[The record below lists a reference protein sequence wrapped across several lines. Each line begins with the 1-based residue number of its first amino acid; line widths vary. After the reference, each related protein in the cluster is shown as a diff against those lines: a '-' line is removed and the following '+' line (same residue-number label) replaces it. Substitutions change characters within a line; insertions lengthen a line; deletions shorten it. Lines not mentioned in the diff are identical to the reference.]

1 MTGSPQPTDAQ
12 APGPS
17 PTATSELPSPTQTA
31 ALTSNALSEAERHS
45 LAGNGLMGQGKYEE
59 AIAEFD
65 ESIRLAPRLVKAYND
80 LGNAYFAIDR
90 LERALDTARGG
101 PGTETVGSWES
112 VSGLPLRHRHYEAP

>member
-1 MTGSPQPTDAQ
+1 
-12 APGPS
+12 
-17 PTATSELPSPTQTA
+17 
-31 ALTSNALSEAERHS
+31 
-45 LAGNGLMGQGKYEE
+45 MGQGKYEE

-80 LGNAYFAIDR
+80 LGNAYFAIGR

-112 VSGLPLRHRHYEAP
+112 VSGLPLRHRHYQAP